1 VDPGNAD
8 DCGLMVVEMDNFWW
22 EDSSCLAPDVYNNT
36 VAVICQYDIAVALT
50 TTTGA
55 ASTTTRIPESTTVT
69 MTTAVTTKTV
79 TPGTSC
85 PSGGQEFEGHCYF
98 LVKVVG
104 VTWAGAEKDCKD
116 KGGHLTSIHSAAE
129 SSFIH
134 SLYSSYLLIG
144 GTDAAVEVDFPI

>member
-1 VDPGNAD
+1 
-8 DCGLMVVEMDNFWW
+8 MVIEMDNFWW
-22 EDSSCLAPDVYNNT
+22 KDSSCLASEVHNNT
-36 VAVICQYDIAVALT
+36 VAVICQYDIVVALT

-69 MTTAVTTKTV
+69 MTTAVT
-79 TPGTSC
+79 PGTSC
-85 PSGGQEFEGHCYF
+85 PSGWQEFEGHCYL

>member
-1 VDPGNAD
+1 MA
-8 DCGLMVVEMDNFWW
+8 VEMDNFWW
-22 EDSSCLAPDVYNNT
+22 EDGSCLAPDVYNNT
-36 VAVICQYDIAVALT
+36 VAAICQYDIAVALT

-55 ASTTTRIPESTTVT
+55 ASTTTRIPESTTITVA
-69 MTTAVTTKTV
+69 TTEVFTTTTVTTTV

-85 PSGGQEFEGHCYF
+85 RSGWQEFEGHCYL

-116 KGGHLTSIHSAAE
+116 KGGHLTSIHSDAE